1 MQMQLVKHVTFS
13 HAFIIT
19 YSMMEKVG
27 NLMKIAQVQAGM
39 QVWLPLVERE
49 DCLPHQ
55 PEAPIACKRSFWNS
69 WQEPAQMQPRPNP
82 AFRGCLPHSTG
93 KLQARFSGRGRHLYR
108 T

>member
-19 YSMMEKVG
+19 YSTMEKVG
-27 NLMKIAQVQAGM
+27 NLTKIAQVQAGT
-39 QVWLPLVERE
+39 QVRLPLVERA
-49 DCLPHQ
+49 DCLPHSRHSGQ

-82 AFRGCLPHSTG
+82 AFRGCLPHST
-93 KLQARFSGRGRHLYR
+93 
-108 T
+108 